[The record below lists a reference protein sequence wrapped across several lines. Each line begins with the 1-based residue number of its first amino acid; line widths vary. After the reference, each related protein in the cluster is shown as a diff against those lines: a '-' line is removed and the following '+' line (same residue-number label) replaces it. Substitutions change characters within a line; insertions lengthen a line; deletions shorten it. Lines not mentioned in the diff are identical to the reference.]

1 MNYYNIALRGPKVQE
16 AVLYTGSNRLGE
28 IGRWAAQY
36 QQAPITVQLGLDITT
51 MRILS
56 MDDIAGNSET
66 TLDEWFG
73 ERVLE

>member
-1 MNYYNIALRGPKVQE
+1 MTNYNIMLDGPNVQE
-16 AVLYTGSNRLGE
+16 AVLYTGDNGLGE

-36 QQAPITVQLGLDITT
+36 QEGQISVQLGLDITT

-56 MDDIAGNSET
+56 MDDIVGNSET

-73 ERVLE
+73 ERATG